1 MQCAVAT
8 NAKWK
13 IPLSSGHCTGYT
25 ITRVLFY
32 SQLMNIIIV
41 ADLTRAMP
49 VEENADY
56 FKQESVGV
64 GVYYRKYFH
73 FTIFISD
80 IGPIDLIKM
89 LTLTW
94 VVLPKGYLVQN

>member
-1 MQCAVAT
+1 MLVLKIVESKWKSLYSNLISIVCKSLIAVSVAT
-8 NAKWK
+8 NAKCK
-13 IPLSSGHCTGYT
+13 ITLTSGHCTGYT

-41 ADLTRAMP
+41 ANLTRAMP

-64 GVYYRKYFH
+64 
-73 FTIFISD
+73 
-80 IGPIDLIKM
+80 
-89 LTLTW
+89 
-94 VVLPKGYLVQN
+94 